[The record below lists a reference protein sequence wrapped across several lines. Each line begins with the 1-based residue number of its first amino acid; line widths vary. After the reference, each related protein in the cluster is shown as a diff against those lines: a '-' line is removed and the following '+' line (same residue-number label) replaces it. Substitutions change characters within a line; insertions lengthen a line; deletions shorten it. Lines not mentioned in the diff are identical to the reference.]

1 MPLGIA
7 AASAFALVA
16 VLSGERKLE
25 ACTDPAVDPDGDFL
39 CTVQERII
47 GTSPYNPDTDHDG
60 YSDLEELAR
69 GSSPIAWNSVPVAR
83 EPVHLG
89 LSAHG
94 GDDGSLHVL
103 AAVHSADM
111 NLRDTILH
119 FGVQSGR
126 QMMTVPT
133 TWLASRSTSQI
144 TTDSNGTGI
153 IQLLD
158 IALDPALVHAL
169 GELTFYAT
177 ATMVGTG
184 TVTSADAVRF
194 LSIDGVVVLAM
205 APPRPITQ
213 PPGQPVPGPG
223 SIYVPL
229 PTGGPTGGG
238 IPSSWS
244 SGEICFQRTSPV
256 AVNGPVVTQEV
267 VSAECMNGWE
277 GYCPPSCTA
286 SVGSTYATVD
296 PVGLIG
302 G

>member
-7 AASAFALVA
+7 AASAFALAA
-16 VLSGERKLE
+16 VLGGERKLE
-25 ACTDPAVDPDGDFL
+25 ACTDPAVDPDHDFL
-39 CTVQERII
+39 CTVQERIL
-47 GTSPYNPDTDHDG
+47 GTSPNVADSDQDG
-60 YSDLEELAR
+60 FDDLEELAR
-69 GSSPIAWNSVPVAR
+69 GSSPISWNDVPGVR

-89 LSAHG
+89 LTAHG
-94 GDDGSLHVL
+94 GDDGSVHVL

-111 NLRDTILH
+111 NLRDTNLT

-126 QMMTVPT
+126 QMMTLPI

-144 TTDSNGTGI
+144 TTDASGTGL

-177 ATMVGTG
+177 ASIAGTG
-184 TVTSADAVRF
+184 TVTSADTVRF
-194 LSIDGVVVLAM
+194 LSIDGFVVLSM
-205 APPRPITQ
+205 APPRPVPS
-213 PPGQPVPGPG
+213 PPGQQVPGPG
-223 SIYVPL
+223 NIYVPL
-229 PTGGPTGGG
+229 PTGPGGG
-238 IPSSWS
+238 GAPSSWS